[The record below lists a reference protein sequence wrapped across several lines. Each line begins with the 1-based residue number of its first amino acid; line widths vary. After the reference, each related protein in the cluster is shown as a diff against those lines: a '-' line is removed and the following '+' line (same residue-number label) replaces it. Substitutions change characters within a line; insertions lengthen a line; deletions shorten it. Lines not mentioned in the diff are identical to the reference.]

1 MVSMQRRKRNRWLGW
16 GLALS
21 LVMTGGAFATGAG
34 VGVGKDALK
43 AAQRRIVAER
53 EAKEA
58 KAAADY
64 EVAKARCKAAKTDVA
79 RDACLDHAK
88 VQRDA
93 AVRQAKIERVE
104 SSNELKARVLD
115 ARKPK
120 APETPGARYAAE
132 KARCEMLGLERD
144 HCLADAKKR
153 FNKA

>member
-1 MVSMQRRKRNRWLGW
+1 MQHRKRNRRWLGW

-21 LVMTGGAFATGAG
+21 LALTGGAFATGAG

-53 EAKEA
+53 EAKED

-64 EVAKARCKAAKTDVA
+64 DVAKARCKDA
-79 RDACLDHAK
+79 RSDTARTACLEHAK

-104 SSNELKARVLD
+104 SSKELKVRVQE
-115 ARKPK
+115 AKKPK
-120 APETPGARYAAE
+120 APETPAARFAAE
-132 KARCEMLGLERD
+132 KARCELLGLERD
-144 HCLADAKKR
+144 NCLADARKR